1 MIDSGANTC
10 GSPTFVAKHYNLEIF
25 QGKKLSIDSFNGT
38 STTTTSYANFG
49 PILGVVPV
57 SDEFEEFIL
66 AECILT
72 KQGINLF
79 KYKEAAIL
87 LDPDGSVLCTAPVNR
102 LNNFHY
108 VQLDDL
114 MVLKSAIAGARAITT
129 KQHEAVI
136 NLHRRM
142 GHASVGSMITCLES
156 HEWECP
162 DVTAVMIKQVF
173 AHTECII
180 CSLTK
185 RNSVSIPDGSQV
197 IPLQPGDQVSIDEL
211 PRISPPAIGNLTAAT
226 LAVDGATN
234 LFCMFLFTKI

>member
-1 MIDSGANTC
+1 MYINEEENSFVAASNVSVVSSNIQLSIFKVQSFGLKGRSNVKTGMIDSGANTC

-114 MVLKSAIAGARAITT
+114 IVLNK
-129 KQHEAVI
+129 
-136 NLHRRM
+136 
-142 GHASVGSMITCLES
+142 CD
-156 HEWECP
+156 C
-162 DVTAVMIKQVF
+162 
-173 AHTECII
+173 
-180 CSLTK
+180 
-185 RNSVSIPDGSQV
+185 GSQ
-197 IPLQPGDQVSIDEL
+197 S
-211 PRISPPAIGNLTAAT
+211 NHNTAARGSYQLT
-226 LAVDGATN
+226 SPYGT
-234 LFCMFLFTKI
+234 C